1 MAVARTTLNKQN
13 GPYFAS
19 CIFVQ
24 STSSFSLNAH
34 LPVQDVLGDTQTRFY
49 AAHYR
54 LWLLLYTIWACDSH
68 IWPSSMFFEKKMEW
82 ANGRKGKTKQAALF
96 VLPGILP
103 LFI

>member
-1 MAVARTTLNKQN
+1 M
-13 GPYFAS
+13 
-19 CIFVQ
+19 
-24 STSSFSLNAH
+24 
-34 LPVQDVLGDTQTRFY
+34 QDVLGDTQTRYY

-54 LWLLLYTIWACDSH
+54 YTIWACDRH

-82 ANGRKGKTKQAALF
+82 ANARKGETKQAALF